1 MTKEQQKQTRQQAAQ
16 AVANFGGERCAPLV
30 VFHFVEIGAIVAENL
45 TAEQIA
51 EEVKKQ
57 QEEEKEAEA
66 RGMICLTSAE
76 WVRWLLESVA
86 KFAKLSAPV
95 RSYLIKKYYL

>member
-1 MTKEQQKQTRQQAAQ
+1 MTKRRAEELKKQAAA
-16 AVANFGGERCAPLV
+16 AVEELGGERCAPLV
-30 VFHFVEIGAIVAENL
+30 VFHFVEIGARVAENL
-45 TAEQIA
+45 TAEDIA

-76 WVRWLLESVA
+76 FVRWLLESVA
-86 KFAKLSAPV
+86 KFAHMSAPV
-95 RSYLIKKYYL
+95 RSYLIRKYL

>member
-1 MTKEQQKQTRQQAAQ
+1 MTNEQKNKIKQETAA
-16 AVANFGGERCAPLV
+16 AVEDLGGDKFAPLV
-30 VFHFVEIGAIVAENL
+30 VFHFVEIGARVAENL

-57 QEEEKEAEA
+57 EREEEQA
-66 RGMICLTSAE
+66 RAAGMVCLTSAE
-76 WVRWLLESVA
+76 FVGWLLESVA

-95 RSYLIKKYYL
+95 RSALIKKYY

>member
-1 MTKEQQKQTRQQAAQ
+1 MTKEKREETRKKAAA
-16 AVANFGGERCAPLV
+16 AVEELGGERCAPLV
-30 VFHFVEIGAIVAENL
+30 VFHFVEIGARVAENL

-57 QEEEKEAEA
+57 EEEERKAEA
-66 RGMICLTSAE
+66 AGMVCLTSAE

-86 KFAKLSAPV
+86 KFAHMSAPV
-95 RSYLIKKYYL
+95 RSYLIKKYY

>member
-1 MTKEQQKQTRQQAAQ
+1 MTKEKREETRKKAAA
-16 AVANFGGERCAPLV
+16 AVEELGGERSAPLV
-30 VFHFVEIGAIVAENL
+30 VFHFVEIGARVAENL

-57 QEEEKEAEA
+57 EEEEREAEA
-66 RGMICLTSAE
+66 AEMVCLTSAE

-86 KFAKLSAPV
+86 KFAHMSAPV
-95 RSYLIKKYYL
+95 RSYLIKKYY